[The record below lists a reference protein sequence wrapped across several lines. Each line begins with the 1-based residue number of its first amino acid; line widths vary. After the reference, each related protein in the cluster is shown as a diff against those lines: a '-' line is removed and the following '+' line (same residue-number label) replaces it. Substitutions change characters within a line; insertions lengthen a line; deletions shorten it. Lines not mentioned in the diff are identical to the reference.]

1 MWRNALRGVT
11 DRFHARPSGL
21 SVVALLVILLALGGS
36 AAAAGRY
43 IITSTHQIK
52 PSVLGALRGARGPTG
67 PRGSQGPAGTPGL
80 QGPQGS
86 PGQPGAKGEQGARG
100 EKGERGEAA
109 SIGALTPDA
118 GEEAPFER
126 AEGSEE
132 AEYFAV
138 SVATCPEGE
147 AVVSGGGS
155 VTGEPYTQISEA
167 SEGDAWVLGA
177 YSEKPEGGVPG
188 GGVKAVA
195 YCAAEGQAGP
205 ALKPAV
211 TRAARAA
218 LTRRVIA
225 KLRARERRGRD

>member
-109 SIGALTPDA
+109 SLGALTPDA

-177 YSEKPEGGVPG
+177 YSEKLKEEFPAEESRPLPTVRQKAKPG
-188 GGVKAVA
+188 
-195 YCAAEGQAGP
+195 P
-205 ALKPAV
+205 P
-211 TRAARAA
+211 
-218 LTRRVIA
+218 
-225 KLRARERRGRD
+225 